1 MPSEGPTFGFS
12 IYQRIPEKKHTIQHY
27 YCRYNQYFCWSAG
40 FDCVGT
46 NFGYLAGAWMWPLEF
61 HPKLWTCI
69 KMITAGG
76 DKEIKNNHWLWISW
90 SWWITTCFGNSD
102 VYLILLVG
110 GPTGRHITVLIC
122 LVAMKKNH
130 PQLSCLST
138 FDGRSLLMGNVNFWG
153 LFYMYPPSMAFDAPG
168 SGWWWWWW
176 WWLWWWWLWWL
187 KEMIPSSGS
196 MFPSWKWYHQKLS

>member
-1 MPSEGPTFGFS
+1 MFNSYVSVLKGKNPDHIQYHYHWSHHIQIPTVVGIPVGHPPFVVGHGP
-12 IYQRIPEKKHTIQHY
+12 
-27 YCRYNQYFCWSAG
+27 
-40 FDCVGT
+40 
-46 NFGYLAGAWMWPLEF
+46 
-61 HPKLWTCI
+61 
-69 KMITAGG
+69 
-76 DKEIKNNHWLWISW
+76 
-90 SWWITTCFGNSD
+90 
-102 VYLILLVG
+102 ILVARRWA
-110 GPTGRHITVLIC
+110 TGRHITVLIC

-176 WWLWWWWLWWL
+176 LWWWLWWL

>member
-110 GPTGRHITVLIC
+110 GPREGTSLFWSVSSQWKRIT
-122 LVAMKKNH
+122 
-130 PQLSCLST
+130 PSC
-138 FDGRSLLMGNVNFWG
+138 RAYQLLMGFHFWWAMSTFEG
-153 LFYMYPPSMAFDAPG
+153 CSTCIPLA
-168 SGWWWWWW
+168 
-176 WWLWWWWLWWL
+176 WLLTRQVQVDDDDDD
-187 KEMIPSSGS
+187 
-196 MFPSWKWYHQKLS
+196 YDDDDCDD